1 MIKLKKEHFVIQPYS
16 FFPVVISASLIS
28 GAALELVETSKA
40 VAYPS
45 MGSV

>member
-1 MIKLKKEHFVIQPYS
+1 MIKLKKEHFVIQPDS
-16 FFPVVISASLIS
+16 FPPMVILASLIS
-28 GAALELVETSKA
+28 GVALGLVETRKA

>member
-1 MIKLKKEHFVIQPYS
+1 MIKLKKEHFVIQLYS
-16 FFPVVISASLIS
+16 FFPVAILASLIS
-28 GAALELVETSKA
+28 GVALGLVETRKA

>member
-16 FFPVVISASLIS
+16 FFPVVILASLIS
-28 GAALELVETSKA
+28 GVALGLVETPKA
-40 VAYPS
+40 GAYPS